1 MSDNCPPCD
10 PFAPGNLAVMAAVGA
25 MVVAGSA
32 RKGSLQEELETV
44 YVGGRDFHGPPMLI
58 ERVQDA
64 LAVYTDQGDY
74 PPMSNPRVL
83 SRWIDGRAKAAK
95 SALSRPRATAFEK
108 RQATEELQNL
118 SGLRY
123 VFDALRLMSG
133 DSTIRMRVEPVRDGD
148 MLLVD
153 HAAAAKLAKDL
164 VTGSQWE
171 VIHVGVNG
179 VVTLLPLDA
188 ISRRQ
193 NRKGYTEVPMK
204 VLRTV
209 LSHRQPDGSP
219 VARVESFR

>member
-1 MSDNCPPCD
+1 
-10 PFAPGNLAVMAAVGA
+10 MAAVGA
-25 MVVAGSA
+25 MVVAGAS
-32 RKGSLQEELETV
+32 RKGSLQEDLETV
-44 YVGGRDFHGPPMLI
+44 YAGGRDFHGPPMLV

-74 PPMSNPRVL
+74 PPMGNPRVL
-83 SRWIDGRAKAAK
+83 SRWMDGRAKAAK
-95 SALSRPRATAFEK
+95 LALSRPRATSFEK

-118 SGLRY
+118 SGLRH

-133 DSTIRMRVEPVRDGD
+133 DSTIRMRAESVRDGD
-148 MLLVD
+148 MLLVGHD
-153 HAAAAKLAKDL
+153 VVSKLVKDL
-164 VTGSQWE
+164 VAGSQWE

-179 VVTLLPLDA
+179 LVTLLPLDA

-193 NRKGYTEVPMK
+193 NIKGYTEVPMK

>member
-1 MSDNCPPCD
+1 MPDNCSLCD

-25 MVVAGSA
+25 MVVAGVG

-44 YVGGRDFHGPPMLI
+44 NVGGRDFHGPPMLI
-58 ERVQDA
+58 ERVQEA
-64 LAVYTDQGDY
+64 LSAYTDQGDC

-83 SRWIDGRAKAAK
+83 SRWMDGRAKVAK
-95 SALSRPRATAFEK
+95 SSLSRPRATSFEK

-133 DSTIRMRVEPVRDGD
+133 DSTIRMRAEPIRDGD
-148 MLLVD
+148 MLLVE
-153 HAAAAKLAKDL
+153 HSVATKISKDL
-164 VTGSQWE
+164 VAGSQWE
-171 VIHVGVNG
+171 VIHVGVDG
-179 VVTLLPLDA
+179 MVTLLPLDA

-193 NRKGYTEVPMK
+193 NAKGYTEVPMK